1 MRFVAQKSSPRY
13 WYPRSQL
20 GVTLIELMIA
30 LVIGL
35 LATGAMLKVYVDSS
49 QLYRFN
55 ESLARIQEN
64 GRLGLEFIR
73 REARMVGFW
82 GCYNGTTDLTE
93 LYRKRAVGS
102 LAGTNLTLGSEN
114 ISIGRITMNPSF
126 GPMGFHLTDTIQ
138 FQGATG
144 RAATLTSDMEAVNSP
159 ITIDD
164 IRNIKPGDALLITD
178 CETAEIFGLSAI
190 SGSTSTPTLEY
201 FSGIGVDNSDE
212 LSKAYAAGSQI
223 YRVTKTTFCIA
234 KDTDLGQS
242 SLRRLVNGV
251 PSDGTTEGDELVD
264 GIEDMQILVGEDTD
278 ADSEGVGGDGIA
290 NRYFYVDDSSTD
302 RDQSLTRLVS
312 LRISLLAVSPNNN
325 TTTEPAPY
333 FFNGQEVTP
342 SDRYLRKVFTTT
354 IAVRNKTK

>member
-1 MRFVAQKSSPRY
+1 MRFMTQKSSPRY

-73 REARMVGFW
+73 REARMTGFW
-82 GCYNGTTDLTE
+82 GCYNGTTHPADS
-93 LYRKRAVGS
+93 YQKRLVGTP
-102 LAGTNLTLGSEN
+102 AGTDLELSSEN
-114 ISIGRITMNPSF
+114 IGIGGMTINPSF
-126 GPMGFHLTDTIQ
+126 GPMGFHPTDYIQ

-144 RAATLTSDMEAVNSP
+144 RAATLTSDMEAVNSS

-164 IRNIKPGDALLITD
+164 IQNFKPGDALLITD

-212 LSKAYAAGSQI
+212 LSKAYAAGSKI

-234 KDTDLGQS
+234 KDTDLGKS
-242 SLRRLVNGV
+242 SLRRLVNGR
-251 PSDGTTEGDELVD
+251 PRDCAIEGDELVD

-290 NRYFYVDDSSTD
+290 NRYFYVSD
-302 RDQSLTRLVS
+302 DQSLTRLVS
-312 LRISLLAVSPNNN
+312 LRISLLAVSPENNI
-325 TTTEPAPY
+325 TTTPAPY

-354 IAVRNKTK
+354 IAIRNKTN